1 MPTARRSKDP
11 ILYLSQ
17 LFIPTINYL
26 RYLKRNNVVYL
37 EWRIKRD
44 DMNTN

>member
-11 ILYLSQ
+11 ILHLSQ
-17 LFIPTINYL
+17 LFISTINFL
-26 RYLKRNNVVYL
+26 GYLKRNNVVYL